1 MKESTRNHASCAI
14 CHSRPA
20 DKKNSHLIPSFFIAM
35 ISSVDNSYKRDKELL
50 YTINETITTA
60 YIGRG
65 VREEELLR
73 SFDSVS
79 DERLDMMKQNTDS
92 KDYIFC
98 PHCERKLG
106 EYLESPWHDHLFNKR
121 RIDPSNAYFFWVSIL
136 WRISAFEVFN
146 FKLPTHLEEALRKRL
161 NAFIQA
167 KDQEGDTSELMNKLP
182 FSYKVL
188 YCKDFSKHHEGM
200 IYCEYDRKTKIV
212 SLILGDVAAC
222 FTFNKRKTFDGF
234 SFYGLES
241 KFSEAPVN
249 DGSSQ
254 ETILNIDTDVLNA
267 FNSTFIPKI
276 QFIRLKKEREKIL
289 ALWDMAID
297 KLAMPLPP
305 KPDERFIQYVIR
317 QLYDETV
324 KSGEKT
330 TPEYFAK
337 CFKLGLARFYNI
349 HLQ

>member
-1 MKESTRNHASCAI
+1 MKESSRNNAPCAI
-14 CHSRPA
+14 CSLRPA
-20 DKKNSHLIPSFFIAM
+20 DKTNSHLIPSFFIAM
-35 ISSVDNSYKRDKELL
+35 ISSVDHSYKRDKELL
-50 YTINETITTA
+50 YTINEDITTA

-106 EYLESPWHDHLFNKR
+106 EYLESPWHDHLFNQR
-121 RIDPSNAYFFWVSIL
+121 RIEPSNAYFFWVSLL
-136 WRISAFEVFN
+136 WRISAFEVFY

-161 NAFIQA
+161 NAFIQT
-167 KDQEGDTSELMNKLP
+167 KDQKGDTSKIMNKLP

-212 SLILGDVAAC
+212 SLLLGDVAAC
-222 FTFNKRKTFDGF
+222 FSFNKRKTFDRF

-254 ETILNIDTDVLNA
+254 ETILSIDADVLNA
-267 FNSTFIPKI
+267 FNSILIPKI
-276 QFIRLKKEREKIL
+276 QTIRLKEDKKKIL
-289 ALWDMAID
+289 ALWDMAIN
-297 KLAMPLPP
+297 KLGMPLPQ
-305 KPDERFIQYVIR
+305 KPVEPFIQFVIKK
-317 QLYDETV
+317 LYDETV

-330 TPEYFAK
+330 THEYFAK
-337 CFKLGLARFYNI
+337 CFKLGLDRFYNI
-349 HLQ
+349 RSQ